1 MRENTCFEIQGH
13 FLTFYWGHISW
24 WKIFWDGTRE
34 LSFLATSQSA
44 VFWDFK
50 SMSQFEKILCPTFYH
65 FRTASSFAT
74 WWTSLAPGSSPRST
88 PAGPASRWWRTS
100 TSDKTKSHKKHC
112 IKEFKKIFGRFHE
125 ALLKYGVKKVDIFQ
139 VMTIILS
146 RFCYFCNFFS
156 DQWPFWEKGH
166 RRCGQHSLRPRKS
179 GMTSQIKRKSLNSA
193 RRFINQSF
201 ILSLQN
207 TIIQRRWT
215 NTVNGAGPLST
226 WSEVDDDNIGAFEKL
241 KIMATKRLG
250 NKKSIKNNF
259 SQHEKF
265 KWMFQCGLSW
275 EARLLRVGE
284 EEAPATEK

>member
-44 VFWDFK
+44 AFWDFK

-100 TSDKTKSHKKHC
+100 ISDKTKSHKKHC

-139 VMTIILS
+139 VIIRILS
-146 RFCYFCNFFS
+146 QYCYFCTFFS

-166 RRCGQHSLRPRKS
+166 RRGGQHSLRPRKS
-179 GMTSQIKRKSLNSA
+179 GMTSQIKRKLLNSA
-193 RRFINQSF
+193 FHLSILHSLSSKHIHTTQVNKHSEWSGPTLNVEWSWRRQHRSF
-201 ILSLQN
+201 
-207 TIIQRRWT
+207 
-215 NTVNGAGPLST
+215 
-226 WSEVDDDNIGAFEKL
+226 K
-241 KIMATKRLG
+241 KIKNYG
-250 NKKSIKNNF
+250 NKMIGK
-259 SQHEKF
+259 
-265 KWMFQCGLSW
+265 
-275 EARLLRVGE
+275 
-284 EEAPATEK
+284 